1 MGEGLR
7 EVAEVLAGRTKLL
20 GKQPDMV
27 RVADHLFKQKP
38 RLLDVPGTGK
48 TLDIP
53 EDAHVER
60 AFAPA
65 QPVGPRLTGI
75 AIDQAVIEQLIADGL
90 QRGEPARV
98 RRADETH
105 EWHQQAGCIQCRASL
120 ALDKRALLG
129 IPKRRMDLLID
140 CIASLAPLY
149 QRCRQRPLARKADGA
164 IEC

>member
-1 MGEGLR
+1 
-7 EVAEVLAGRTKLL
+7 
-20 GKQPDMV
+20 MV
-27 RVADHLFKQKP
+27 RVAQHLFEKESC
-38 RLLDVPGTGK
+38 LLDITGAGK
-48 TLDIP
+48 TLDVP
-53 EDAHVER
+53 EGAHVER

-65 QPVGPRLTGI
+65 QPVDPCLTGI
-75 AIDQAVIEQLIADGL
+75 AEDQAVIEQPIADGL

-105 EWHQQAGCIQCRASL
+105 ERHQQAGCIQCRASL

-149 QRCRQRPLARKADGA
+149 QRCWQGPLARKADGA
-164 IEC
+164 IE